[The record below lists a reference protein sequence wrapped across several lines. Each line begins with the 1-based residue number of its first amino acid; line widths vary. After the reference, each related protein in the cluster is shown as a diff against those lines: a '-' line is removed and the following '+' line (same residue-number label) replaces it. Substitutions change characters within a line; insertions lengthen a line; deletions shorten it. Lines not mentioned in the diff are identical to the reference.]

1 MTAMG
6 FWSKVHAGVFW
17 SFPRG
22 SWQYDLIVV
31 AILAFIFLTPKEFFG
46 DQPRPPLAQQVEELS
61 DGLGTVVFWV
71 EPSVL
76 AEAPEEQHDARLREL
91 LKQRSGK
98 NYRIVSVKPAA
109 EPEGKVHALI
119 VYARP

>member
-1 MTAMG
+1 MG
-6 FWSKVHAGVFW
+6 FWSGLGKATFW

-31 AILAFIFLTPKEFFG
+31 AILAFIFLTPRAFFG
-46 DQPRPPLAQQVEELS
+46 DQPRPPLVQQVEELA
-61 DGLGTVVFWV
+61 DGMGTVVFWV
-71 EPSVL
+71 EPSML
-76 AEAPEEQHDARLREL
+76 GATPEEERDDRLREL
-91 LKQRSGK
+91 LRQRSGK

-109 EPEGKVHALI
+109 EPEGQVHALI

>member
-1 MTAMG
+1 MTQMG
-6 FWSKVHAGVFW
+6 FWANLSRAAFW

-31 AILAFIFLTPKEFFG
+31 AILAFIFLTPNDFFG
-46 DQPRPPLAQQVEELS
+46 GQPRPPLVQQVEELS

-71 EPSVL
+71 EPSTL
-76 AEAPEEQHDARLREL
+76 NDTTEDQRDARLRDL

-98 NYRIVSVKPAA
+98 NYRIVSVKPSA
-109 EPEGKVHALI
+109 EPEGRVHAFI

>member
-1 MTAMG
+1 MG
-6 FWSKVHAGVFW
+6 FWRALRSGVFW

-31 AILAFIFLTPKEFFG
+31 AILAFIFLTPREFFG
-46 DQPRPPLAQQVEELS
+46 DQPRPPLVQQVEELS

-71 EPSVL
+71 APSML
-76 AEAPEEQHDARLREL
+76 DGTAESDRDARLREL

-98 NYRIVSVKPAA
+98 NYRIVSVAPA
-109 EPEGKVHALI
+109 EQPEGEVHALI